1 LITVITLRDIFD
13 CKQRQVSRA
22 PAGRSLIDYVPED
35 WKDNPR
41 LRVVWRNE
49 AHDRERARQ
58 PIALPG
64 DYIVSYLLPQGPA
77 AIILVPILVSLVLT
91 GVSYG
96 IQALTA
102 PSRRG
107 IEQELETSPTYGFN
121 PEVNT
126 VRPGT
131 RIPIIYGT
139 HRYGGHIIGQFIRPQ
154 RDTPERSADPRAGEL
169 HTLLGLC
176 SGPIA
181 GVEDVQI
188 DGNPWTDYQIPPPE
202 VRLGHVHQAPITGFE
217 DLVIQS
223 PKDSVVTN
231 AGGPVQFTTQGEVDA
246 FELIF
251 RFPGGLYIVSS
262 RGQFGQRT
270 IDLLIEHREN
280 GTSEWIRTAVK
291 TITAQT
297 SNAFDAWFDSG
308 RLERAQY
315 QIRITRRTPDD
326 TSATGF
332 SELRVLSL
340 NDILEE
346 TLSYPKI
353 ALLAVRQLPTNRV
366 QGRAPK
372 YTSLVHGKIVKI
384 YSNPTTYTEEWS
396 DNPSWCLRDFLTD
409 PFDGLGAWIKESDL
423 DIDSFLDWGAFCD
436 EMVAKDVGGDLEK
449 QFRLDIVLDG
459 SLRAIEVI
467 KQMTTAGRAFFLQRG
482 SKWAV
487 RPDRKEGAV
496 QLFTM
501 GRIAQGEF
509 NVIKQSRSEQGN
521 YLIGQIWNRELD
533 YQPDPIPRE
542 DPLMDVTD
550 EQIEQT
556 VNLLGVTR
564 TSQAR
569 RLLNYYLLSN
579 RFSRRVIQL
588 EVGAEALGMEAGDV
602 FLVAHDVPGWG
613 FSGKIR
619 SLDSTG
625 SEVILDRE
633 VTIEAGKTY
642 VLTVIHDDDSIESV
656 PVTNLPETTF
666 RLSCSGGWATVPRI
680 GADYTFG
687 ESQKNFETYRCLSIS
702 RGGAPWRRKINAKQ
716 YSDSIYGEDLT
727 ALPPRSVSRL
737 PDPGR
742 IPPDVRD
749 LRVSER
755 QLYAEDG
762 TLTEVLDVYFTL
774 PIELGVRAQVYW
786 REAGLPGWEP
796 ASSPTDIGY
805 VTITGDIRTPGVT
818 YEISVVSVSAGGARK
833 VPELGVKAS
842 VTTTGVIRQPD
853 KPFGFTASRTASG
866 LVFQWLPLDPVKNFD
881 LAYYEIRQGTQ
892 WETALSVGKT
902 TGTQLETTIIAQ
914 GEQTFLL
921 KAWNTAGRDSAQAAT
936 VVFTVEG
943 RIGEN
948 VILTRE
954 EEPSWTGVRQNWTL
968 SGSELVLET
977 EADIVAWRGRIDP
990 SPLRS
995 YLRPGGFGTSF
1006 RSTAIYTTAAFQI
1019 TTTNA
1024 VRIFIST
1031 LLEALQVDVTLYWTA
1046 PEVGDKTWESDFAKT
1061 RAWAVAPEGR
1071 VILRVEMRFSIN
1083 TSAESDFGPWAE
1095 RPQNIEVTAKWAQAR
1110 VFAEVR
1116 DPSFTVKLQKFH
1128 LLFDVPDIVD
1138 SGVITTTSTGT
1149 IAVTYNK
1156 AYNNAPKVTALVLG
1170 ATAGDDIVLLNKTQT
1185 GFDIEVRNAGSRVVR
1200 TVNWNAI
1207 GF

>member
-1 LITVITLRDIFD
+1 MIAYLM
-13 CKQRQVSRA
+13 
-22 PAGRSLIDYVPED
+22 
-35 WKDNPR
+35 PR
-41 LRVVWRNE
+41 
-49 AHDRERARQ
+49 
-58 PIALPG
+58 
-64 DYIVSYLLPQGPA
+64 GPLGF
-77 AIILVPILVSLVLT
+77 ILVPLLISAVLT

-102 PSRRG
+102 PSLRG
-107 IEQELETSPTYGFN
+107 IDQELESSPTYGFN

-131 RIPIIYGT
+131 RIPVIYGT
-139 HRYGGHIIGQFIRPQ
+139 HRHGGHIIGQFIRPQ
-154 RDTPERSADPRAGEL
+154 RDTPERPADPRAGEL
-169 HTLLGLC
+169 HTLIGLS

-181 GVEDVQI
+181 GVEDIRI

-202 VRLGHVHQAPITGFE
+202 VRLGTLHQAPITGFE
-217 DLVIQS
+217 DVVLQS
-223 PKDSVVTN
+223 PKDSIVTN
-231 AGGPVQFTTQGEVDA
+231 VGGPVQFTTQAEVDA

-251 RFPGGLYIVSS
+251 RFPGGLYRVSG
-262 RGQFGQRT
+262 RGQFGQNSV
-270 IDLLIEHREN
+270 DLLIEHREV
-280 GTSEWIRTAVK
+280 GSSTWLFTAKK

-297 SNAFDAWFDSG
+297 SNPFDAWFDSG

-315 QIRITRRTPDD
+315 QIRVTRLTLDD
-326 TSATGF
+326 SSAIGF
-332 SELRVLSL
+332 SEVRILAVNDVLG
-340 NDILEE
+340 D

-353 ALLAVRQLPTNRV
+353 ALLAIRQLPTNRV
-366 QGRAPK
+366 QGRAPR
-372 YTSLVHGKIVKI
+372 YSALVHGKIVRV
-384 YSNPTTYTEEWS
+384 YSSLTAYMEAWS
-396 DNPSWCLRDFLTD
+396 DNPAWCLRDFLTN
-409 PFDGLGAWIKESDL
+409 PFDGLGAWIKDAHIDL
-423 DIDSFLDWGAFCD
+423 ASFLAWAAFCD
-436 EMVAKDVGGDLEK
+436 QMVAKDSGGELEK

-467 KQMTTAGRAFFLQRG
+467 KQICTSGRAFFIQRG

-487 RPDRKEGAV
+487 RADVKESPIN
-496 QLFTM
+496 LFTM
-501 GRIAQGEF
+501 GRMGKGEF
-509 NVIKQSRSEQGN
+509 DVLKQSRAEQGN

-542 DPLMDVTD
+542 DPLMAVTD

-579 RFSRRVIQL
+579 RFSRRMIEL
-588 EVGAEALGMEAGDV
+588 EVAAEALAMEAADV
-602 FLVAHDVPGWG
+602 FEVSHDVPGWG

-619 SLDSTG
+619 DIDPTG

-633 VTIEAGKTY
+633 ITIEAGKEY
-642 VLTVIHDDDSIESV
+642 VLTVVHDDDSIETNV
-656 PVTNLPETTF
+656 VTNLPGITF
-666 RLSCSGGWATVPRI
+666 RLSCSGGWNTIPRI
-680 GADYTFG
+680 GADYAFG
-687 ESQKNFETYRCLSIS
+687 ETGKNKVLYRCLSIS
-702 RGGAPWRRKINAKQ
+702 KGSAPWRRKIRAKE
-716 YSDSIYGEDLT
+716 YSESIYGEDLT
-727 ALPPRSVSRL
+727 ALPPPSVSRL

-742 IPPDVRD
+742 IPSDVRD
-749 LRVSER
+749 LRVQER
-755 QLYAEDG
+755 QIYAEDG
-762 TLTEVLDVYFTL
+762 TLTEVIDVYFTL
-774 PIELGVRAQVYW
+774 AVELGIRAQVYW
-786 REAGLPGWEP
+786 RESGLPGWEP
-796 ASSPTDIGY
+796 AAPPTDIGY

-818 YEISVVSVSAGGARK
+818 YEISVVSVSATGARK
-833 VPELGVKAS
+833 PPDFGVKAS
-842 VTTTGVIRQPD
+842 LTTAGVIRQPD

-902 TGTQLETTIIAQ
+902 TATQLETTIIAQ

-921 KAWNTAGRDSAQAAT
+921 KAWNTAGRDSPQAAA

-948 VILTRE
+948 VILTRQ
-954 EEPSWTGVRQNWTL
+954 EEPAWTGTRQNWSL
-968 SGSELVLET
+968 VAGELVMET
-977 EADIVAWRGRIDP
+977 EADIVAWRGRIEA

-995 YLRPGGFGTSF
+995 YLRPGGFGMSF
-1006 RSTAIYTTAAFQI
+1006 RSSSVYTTAPFQV

-1024 VRIFIST
+1024 VRLFVST
-1031 LLEALQVDVTLYWTA
+1031 LLEALQIDVTLYWTA
-1046 PEVGDKTWESDFAKT
+1046 PEVADKTWESDFAKT

-1071 VILRVEMRFSIN
+1071 VILRVEMRFSLT
-1083 TSAESDFGPWAE
+1083 TSSESDFGPWAE
-1095 RPQNIEVTAKWAQAR
+1095 RPQNIEVTCKWAQAR
-1110 VFAEVR
+1110 IYAEVR

-1138 SGVITTTSTGT
+1138 SGSVVTSSAGT
-1149 IAVTYNK
+1149 VAVTYGK
-1156 AYNNAPKVTALVLG
+1156 SYNNAPKVTALVIG
-1170 ATAGDDIVLLNKTQT
+1170 ATAGDDIVLSAKTAT
-1185 GFDIEVRNAGSRVVR
+1185 GFNLEVFNGGSRVVR